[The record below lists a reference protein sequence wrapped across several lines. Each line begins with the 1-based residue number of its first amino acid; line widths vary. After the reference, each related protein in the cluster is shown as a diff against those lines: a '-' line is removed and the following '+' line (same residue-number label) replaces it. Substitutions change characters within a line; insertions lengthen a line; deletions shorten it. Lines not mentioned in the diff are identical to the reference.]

1 MRDRIF
7 YGGWVLTLL
16 ATFAAIYG
24 DKVTSEQIWLTLFL
38 LFCAACTFLL
48 LRNPTFPK
56 RDAGLATSWMG
67 SLLIAVAMIVY
78 VYYFNPTFQALSNQ
92 SSPTDTSLK
101 SMDNMLIAGFF
112 LGGCLNA
119 ALAYWVEFGYGF
131 VLMSA
136 LGVILFPDKSE
147 RIERDI
153 QKYPP
158 RWGWLVVIMAL
169 IPSWFFG
176 FTFIQ
181 SNRDFDREINRDR
194 IEAKLMI
201 QKVHKNRSGCKHP
214 KSAC

>member
-1 MRDRIF
+1 MKTQIF
-7 YGGWVLTLL
+7 YGGWILTLL
-16 ATFAAIYG
+16 ATLAAIYG
-24 DKVTSEQIWLTLFL
+24 DKVTSEKLVIALFFI
-38 LFCAACTFLL
+38 FCAVCTFLL

-56 RDAGLATSWMG
+56 REAGLATSWMG
-67 SLLIAVAMIVY
+67 PLLLAISMIVY
-78 VYYFNPTFQALSNQ
+78 VYYFNRTFQTLSNQ
-92 SSPTDTSLK
+92 TSPTEASLK
-101 SMDNMLIAGFF
+101 SMDNMLITGIF

-119 ALAYWVEFGYGF
+119 ALAYWVEFGHGF
-131 VLMSA
+131 VLISA

-181 SNRDFDREINRDR
+181 SNKDFDREINHDR

-201 QKVHKNRSGCKHP
+201 QKVHKNRSGCKRP